1 MKYVFSNWNNL
12 IDISICHHFASNS
25 FPEAMMTQSSSE
37 NAMSIDCHST
47 KKGLSRAKMLVA
59 TIFSQKCM
67 NHEFIS
73 STIRSY

>member
-12 IDISICHHFASNS
+12 IDISICHHFASSS
-25 FPEAMMTQSSSE
+25 FPEASSENASSE

-47 KKGLSRAKMLVA
+47 KKELSRAKMLVA

-67 NHEFIS
+67 NHEFIY